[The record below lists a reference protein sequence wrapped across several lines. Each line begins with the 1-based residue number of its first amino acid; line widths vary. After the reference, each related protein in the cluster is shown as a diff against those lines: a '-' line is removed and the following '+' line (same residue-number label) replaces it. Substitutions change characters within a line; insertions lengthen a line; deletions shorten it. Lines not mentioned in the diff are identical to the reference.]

1 MKVIS
6 GIVNESV
13 TTPTLFN
20 YSIVAYN
27 ANGCANDS
35 LGGLIVVNPS
45 SEINL
50 ISPFGS
56 DNQTLCELSPITPI
70 QYELL
75 NTTTASIAPG
85 FYRLELIMK

>member
-1 MKVIS
+1 M
-6 GIVNESV
+6 NESV
-13 TTPTLFN
+13 TTPTSFN

-27 ANGCANDS
+27 ANGCAMIHWVDNCC
-35 LGGLIVVNPS
+35 NPS

-75 NTTTASIAPG
+75 NTNTASIAPG
-85 FYRLELIMK
+85 LTAWGRL